1 MKVLFFTSSSQDYL
15 ADSVLHGMRTILGND
30 CIDYPKCE
38 VLYKNY
44 KNTHNDIYG
53 RGFTLY
59 TGLLDDIEIDRIN
72 IDHKIKSN
80 YFDLIVLGNIQR
92 QFGWFLQYRPWLN
105 RKNSIIIDG
114 EDTPHPYP
122 ARGFW
127 WRKPYYWFLPK
138 AHKDFL
144 YFKREW
150 TSETHFRL
158 WMRLFPL
165 KTRQYLSQSK
175 NLRQIS
181 FSIPYE
187 KIVKV
192 LPIKTKL
199 FPKHIVDEEVANL
212 VEGSSTKYAFENEKD
227 YYADLQTSK
236 FGVTTKRS
244 GWDCMRH
251 YEIAANGAVICF
263 KELDKKENTCA
274 PHGLNTKNSIFYT
287 NAKDLFDKVNNL
299 TELEYQ
305 KLQEASILWAIQHTT
320 DNVAK
325 YILKLINI

>member
-1 MKVLFFTSSSQDYL
+1 MKILFLTSSTQDYL
-15 ADSVLHGMRTILGND
+15 ADSILHGMRTCFGNN

-44 KNTHNDIYG
+44 NKKHNDIYG

-105 RKNSIIIDG
+105 RKNTIIIDG

-122 ARGFW
+122 AHGFW

-150 TSETHFRL
+150 TPETHFYL
-158 WMRLFPL
+158 WVRLFPL
-165 KTRQYLSQSK
+165 KIRHYLTQSK

-192 LPIKTKL
+192 SSIKTKL

-212 VEGSSTKYAFENEKD
+212 VEGSNTKYAFENEND
-227 YYADLQTSK
+227 YYVDLQASK
-236 FGVTTKRS
+236 FGITTKRA

-263 KELDKKENTCA
+263 KDLDKKVNTCA
-274 PHGLNTKNSIFYT
+274 PHGLNSKNSIFYT

-305 KLQEASILWAIQHTT
+305 KLQEASISWALQHTT
-320 DNVAK
+320 ENVAK
-325 YILKLINI
+325 YILKLTNN